1 MTFGFSL
8 AVLGSQLDKLGFLA
22 YFNLDLVN
30 PQKIDHTNSILAAFN
45 CLLYVGGWI
54 GSLSMGT
61 LADRFGRRIAIA
73 LGAGLVV
80 LGGAL
85 QAGSVAQAM
94 FCVARIV
101 TGLGVGI
108 LLGAVPLFQAEISPP
123 HSRGLMVGFH
133 GRFFISHQIPILQT
147 SEDRDLLG
155 LGVFLG
161 AGLAIA
167 QWIGLAFYNVQGQG
181 AWRGPLAIQCIFP
194 LVLLC
199 GIFFLPESPRYRK
212 SFYLNIPMNG
222 IDGGGQCTRPINMN
236 RL

>member
-1 MTFGFSL
+1 LQVVLFAAMGSMTFGFSL
-8 AVLGSQLDKLGFLA
+8 AVLGSQLDKPGFLA

-61 LADRFGRRIAIA
+61 LADLFGRRIAIA

-133 GRFFISHQIPILQT
+133 
-147 SEDRDLLG
+147 
-155 LGVFLG
+155 GVFLG